1 MGKKRVRKNRSKSK
15 KIGRE
20 AFLSA
25 GTIGLYSVLITGAGI
40 LFLSLLFVL
49 GHDVVTQGSMFKARQ
64 VVVLGNR
71 HVTEAEIL
79 ELADIEPGS
88 NIFAVNLGK
97 ARKQLLS
104 NGWIAEARVGREI
117 PDRLVIR
124 IREHE
129 PVALVDLG
137 EKYVLSREGS
147 VIKRLKETDAFVLPL
162 VTGLTYS
169 DIPLE
174 GGGCNESFAA
184 LMQVLQIAWSDE
196 GVLSLASLERID
208 VDRGL
213 GITLHAKGPVKSA
226 RIGFAGYDEKYRRV
240 DRLLASLQRGPSDP
254 ALEIM
259 ELESDSRIVAGPF

>member
-1 MGKKRVRKNRSKSK
+1 MEKKRVRKNRSRSK

-20 AFLSA
+20 AFFSA
-25 GTIGLYSVLITGAGI
+25 GTIGLFSVLYTGAGI

-49 GHDVVTQGSMFKARQ
+49 GHDVVTQASMFEARHI
-64 VVVLGNR
+64 VVLGNR
-71 HVTEAEIL
+71 HLAESEIL
-79 ELADIEPGS
+79 DLADIEPGS
-88 NIFAVNLGK
+88 NIFAVNLVK

-117 PDRLVIR
+117 PDRLVLR

-129 PVALVDLG
+129 PVALLDLG
-137 EKYVLSREGS
+137 EKYVLSREGT
-147 VIKRLKETDAFVLPL
+147 VIKRWEITDTFMLPL
-162 VTGLTYS
+162 VTGLSYS

-174 GGGCNESFAA
+174 GGVRNESFAA
-184 LMQVLQIAWSDE
+184 LMQVLQIARSD
-196 GVLSLASLERID
+196 GGALSLDRLERID

-213 GITLHAKGPVKSA
+213 GITLHATGPVKSA

-259 ELESDSRIVAGPF
+259 ALESDSRIVAGPF

>member
-1 MGKKRVRKNRSKSK
+1 
-15 KIGRE
+15 
-20 AFLSA
+20 
-25 GTIGLYSVLITGAGI
+25 
-40 LFLSLLFVL
+40 
-49 GHDVVTQGSMFKARQ
+49 
-64 VVVLGNR
+64 VVLGN
-71 HVTEAEIL
+71 HHLAEARIL

-129 PVALVDLG
+129 PVALLDLG
-137 EKYVLSREGS
+137 EKYLLSCEGT
-147 VIKRLKETDAFVLPL
+147 VIKRWEETDAFTFPL

-174 GGGCNESFAA
+174 AGACNESFAA
-184 LMQVLQIAWSDE
+184 LMQVLRIARSDK
-196 GVLSLASLERID
+196 GALSLARLERID

-213 GITLHAKGPVKSA
+213 GITLHATGPVKSA